1 MFNSIY
7 STLEKIQFNGA
18 VYVETSNNEI
28 VDVTIGFADM
38 KNLVPI
44 TGETLFNIASL
55 SKMYTA
61 VMVLQLIEQKVIHFK
76 DNLTKWFDTS
86 TFKDVTIEDLL
97 MHTSG
102 IPEYIDNSSV
112 EDIEDILHN
121 KEPYFLPGC
130 GWLYTNTN
138 YVLLAKII
146 EQASQLSYEDYLQ
159 RMIAQPLQLQ
169 NTTTKPKLKLT
180 AVGKLFD
187 FINQKYIHVIDDPI
201 FKDIDKKHDF
211 YGDGGIY
218 ATAQDIARFVKGFL
232 QGKLV
237 SPEMVHRALT
247 PSPLHSSYGCGFIIQ
262 DGSIG
267 HSGGWPGYSSHC
279 LCSVTS
285 GEVTVLLTNEEVS
298 PFYEQQILEFLNQP
312 NDSKEPDAPKHPSIL
327 KFNSADNLAGTYQ
340 LADEYGTSF
349 IIKEGLNSYVIS
361 FDDQHDTHLF
371 KVEPNL
377 YWIRNTM
384 SYIHISEG
392 IFIDEGVEIPF
403 HKQ

>member
-18 VYVETSNNEI
+18 VYVEKSNNEI
-28 VDVTIGFADM
+28 VDVTIGAADM

-44 TGETLFNIASL
+44 TGDTLFNIASL

-61 VMVLQLIEQKVIHFK
+61 VMVLQLIEKKVIHFN

-86 TFKDVTIEDLL
+86 TFQDVTIEELL
-97 MHTSG
+97 THTSG

-112 EDIEDILHN
+112 ENIEDILLN
-121 KEPYFLPGC
+121 KEPYFLPGSS
-130 GWLYTNTN
+130 WLYTNTN

-159 RMIAQPLQLQ
+159 RMIAQPLQLI
-169 NTTTKPKLKLT
+169 NTTTKPKSKPT
-180 AVGKLFD
+180 AVSKLFD
-187 FINQKYIHVIDDPI
+187 FINKKYIHVIEDPI
-201 FKDIDKKHDF
+201 FKDINKKYDF

-237 SPEMVHRALT
+237 SLEMMNRALT
-247 PSPLHSSYGCGFIIQ
+247 PSPLNSSYGCGFIIQ

-267 HSGGWPGYSSHC
+267 HSGGWPGNSSHC
-279 LCSVTS
+279 LCSLTS
-285 GEVTVLLTNEEVS
+285 EEVTVLLTNEEVS

-312 NDSKEPDAPKHPSIL
+312 NDSSEPDAPKQPRIM
-327 KFNSADNLAGTYQ
+327 KFNSADNIVGPYQ
-340 LADEYGTSF
+340 LADEYQTSF
-349 IIKEGLNSYVIS
+349 IIKEGIDSYIIS
-361 FDDQHDTHLF
+361 FHDQHDTQLF

-392 IFIDEGVEIPF
+392 IFIDEGVEIAF